1 MITTQ
6 ICQTDVL
13 AKFKCCTALTGREN
27 LNKEIL
33 WLNSYPPKYKHTPP
47 THKKTPNWCR
57 LHCLIN
63 LKTWALSTFE
73 SSDQLTVWAKE
84 RDLRKE
90 KKSWSSGSLFNNAN
104 MPTSAITSAT
114 QVLGGVEGCVNEYR
128 FQWSKNYE
136 RQFNNS
142 PFLHRTFWLATFSAP
157 QFAPSLPRHNPCR
170 HSDYSCKAFVQK
182 T

>member
-47 THKKTPNWCR
+47 THKKNPNWCR

-63 LKTWALSTFE
+63 LKTWALLTFE

-90 KKSWSSGSLFNNAN
+90 KKVEALEVCLIMQTCQLLQSHLPLKFW
-104 MPTSAITSAT
+104 
-114 QVLGGVEGCVNEYR
+114 VVWRGV
-128 FQWSKNYE
+128 
-136 RQFNNS
+136 
-142 PFLHRTFWLATFSAP
+142 
-157 QFAPSLPRHNPCR
+157 
-170 HSDYSCKAFVQK
+170 
-182 T
+182 